1 MFLRLNSQMSTTRK
15 RKTNNVSTQDDKRTR
30 TQDLIYHVK
39 AVKVSRGVYHYFG
52 RTKTSQTEELLTH
65 EWMTENC
72 MSCSWRKSKLR
83 GKRQKYLGKWKIV
96 PVGAKTKD
104 VPYSNP
110 CVPGKFTRT
119 LITSTLILL

>member
-1 MFLRLNSQMSTTRK
+1 MSTRK
-15 RKTNNVSTQDDKRTR
+15 RKNNNVSTQDVSDDKRTR
-30 TQDLIYHVK
+30 TQDPQDLIYQVK

-52 RTKTSQTEELLTH
+52 RTKTSQIEERLTP
-65 EWMTENC
+65 EWMTDNH
-72 MSCSWRKSKLR
+72 MSSSWRKNRLR
-83 GKRQKYLGKWKIV
+83 GKKQKLLGKWKLV